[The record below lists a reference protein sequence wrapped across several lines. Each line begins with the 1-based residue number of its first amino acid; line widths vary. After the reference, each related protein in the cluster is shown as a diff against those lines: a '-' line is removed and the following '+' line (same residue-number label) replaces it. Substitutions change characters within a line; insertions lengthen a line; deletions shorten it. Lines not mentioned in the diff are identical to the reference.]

1 MKTMKSNKG
10 DKFILKKVKEYC
22 ENHEIQ
28 RPLTFLYS
36 PQQNGVVKEKIELF

>member
-1 MKTMKSNKG
+1 MKTMKSNKR

-22 ENHEIQ
+22 ENNEIQ

-36 PQQNGVVKEKIELF
+36 PQ